1 MKKERWVVSAKRA
14 DFQAIADR
22 FGIDPVIARLIR
34 NRDVTGEKEIEEYL
48 FGDLEQLHNPLLM
61 KDMERAADL
70 IAEKIREKKPIRII
84 GDYDIDGV
92 TATYILP
99 TGLKDLGA
107 DVDVRIPDRI
117 ADGYGLNEHLVQF
130 AADEGRDTIVTC
142 DNGIAASSQIRLAKE
157 LGMTV
162 VVTDHHEVPF
172 EEDENGERRYILPP
186 ADAVVNPKQKD
197 CSYPFPGLCGAAV
210 AWKLIQTMEAKAD
223 IPKEHS
229 FRFLEF
235 VAIATIGDVMDL
247 QGENRILV
255 NRGYLHMVFHC
266 IFRHFGKPGIEK
278 RLWNLSCD
286 IAVEHMIDGIYHRSV
301 RYSRSL
307 LRRETYRLL
316 EKEKKTLN
324 AERIYKLLKEEFLK
338 EKELA
343 RLEKEFYV
351 DDHKYWVNQQP
362 NQKPNPL
369 MSKKWG
375 DISDGIE
382 TDLET
387 FSRESGEQDGDFLD
401 QLKIENRER
410 YDYRE
415 FLRKFAV
422 FREELTVDP
431 DSFDYNFY
439 TYGLSLYGNMPLIEP
454 LETRE
459 VKKVSEFVI
468 VIDTSMS
475 CSGELVQR
483 FLEETYGILS
493 DSGNFFQKVNIHIIQ
508 CDEKVHS
515 DVKIT
520 GAEELQE
527 YMNSLELYGDG
538 GTDFRPAFAYVEEL
552 MEKREY
558 ENLKGLV
565 YFTDGYGLF
574 PAKMP
579 PYRTAFVFMEQEPE
593 DVDIPAWAMKLVI
606 TEEEL

>member
-1 MKKERWVVSAKRA
+1 
-14 DFQAIADR
+14 
-22 FGIDPVIARLIR
+22 
-34 NRDVTGEKEIEEYL
+34 
-48 FGDLEQLHNPLLM
+48 
-61 KDMERAADL
+61 
-70 IAEKIREKKPIRII
+70 
-84 GDYDIDGV
+84 
-92 TATYILP
+92 
-99 TGLKDLGA
+99 
-107 DVDVRIPDRI
+107 
-117 ADGYGLNEHLVQF
+117 
-130 AADEGRDTIVTC
+130 
-142 DNGIAASSQIRLAKE
+142 
-157 LGMTV
+157 
-162 VVTDHHEVPF
+162 
-172 EEDENGERRYILPP
+172 
-186 ADAVVNPKQKD
+186 
-197 CSYPFPGLCGAAV
+197 
-210 AWKLIQTMEAKAD
+210 
-223 IPKEHS
+223 
-229 FRFLEF
+229 
-235 VAIATIGDVMDL
+235 
-247 QGENRILV
+247 
-255 NRGYLHMVFHC
+255 MVFHC

-316 EKEKKTLN
+316 EMEKQTLN
-324 AERIYKLLKEEFLK
+324 AERIYL
-338 EKELA
+338 
-343 RLEKEFYV
+343 
-351 DDHKYWVNQQP
+351 
-362 NQKPNPL
+362 
-369 MSKKWG
+369 G
-375 DISDGIE
+375 
-382 TDLET
+382 T

-552 MEKREY
+552 MEKREF

-565 YFTDGYGLF
+565 YFTDGYGIF

>member
-1 MKKERWVVSAKRA
+1 MRILS
-14 DFQAIADR
+14 
-22 FGIDPVIARLIR
+22 
-34 NRDVTGEKEIEEYL
+34 EIEITENNKNNYL
-48 FGDLEQLHNPLLM
+48 SGQGSNSQEAAQRLQDIGSSIL
-61 KDMERAADL
+61 RAA
-70 IAEKIREKKPIRII
+70 R
-84 GDYDIDGV
+84 
-92 TATYILP
+92 
-99 TGLKDLGA
+99 
-107 DVDVRIPDRI
+107 
-117 ADGYGLNEHLVQF
+117 
-130 AADEGRDTIVTC
+130 DE
-142 DNGIAASSQIRLAKE
+142 LY
-157 LGMTV
+157 LGM
-162 VVTDHHEVPF
+162 
-172 EEDENGERRYILPP
+172 
-186 ADAVVNPKQKD
+186 
-197 CSYPFPGLCGAAV
+197 
-210 AWKLIQTMEAKAD
+210 
-223 IPKEHS
+223 
-229 FRFLEF
+229 RFLDVALSSF
-235 VAIATIGDVMDL
+235 VYRMDGSVSPFGTDGAVIYFHPAQL
-247 QGENRILV
+247 GGLYRENRILV

-266 IFRHFGKPGIEK
+266 IFRHFGKPGADK

-324 AERIYKLLKEEFLK
+324 AERIYKILKEQFLK
-338 EKELA
+338 EKELLQ
-343 RLEKEFYV
+343 LEEEFYV

-375 DISDGIE
+375 DISEGIE

-387 FSRESGEQDGDFLD
+387 FSREAGEQDGDFLD

-410 YDYRE
+410 YDYH
-415 FLRKFAV
+415 
-422 FREELTVDP
+422 
-431 DSFDYNFY
+431 
-439 TYGLSLYGNMPLIEP
+439 GLSLYGNMPLIEP

-475 CSGELVQR
+475 CSGELVRR

-520 GAEELQE
+520 GREELQD
-527 YMNSLELYGDG
+527 YMDSLELYGDG

-552 MEKREY
+552 MEKREF

-565 YFTDGYGLF
+565 YFTDGYGIF

-579 PYRTAFVFMEQEPE
+579 PYRTAFAFMGQEPE

-606 TEEEL
+606 TEDELQGEERP

>member
-1 MKKERWVVSAKRA
+1 MSDIETTEKNKNNFLPGQGSNPQEAA
-14 DFQAIADR
+14 Q
-22 FGIDPVIARLIR
+22 RLQDI
-34 NRDVTGEKEIEEYL
+34 GSSIL
-48 FGDLEQLHNPLLM
+48 
-61 KDMERAADL
+61 RAA
-70 IAEKIREKKPIRII
+70 R
-84 GDYDIDGV
+84 
-92 TATYILP
+92 
-99 TGLKDLGA
+99 
-107 DVDVRIPDRI
+107 
-117 ADGYGLNEHLVQF
+117 
-130 AADEGRDTIVTC
+130 DE
-142 DNGIAASSQIRLAKE
+142 LY
-157 LGMTV
+157 LGM
-162 VVTDHHEVPF
+162 
-172 EEDENGERRYILPP
+172 
-186 ADAVVNPKQKD
+186 
-197 CSYPFPGLCGAAV
+197 
-210 AWKLIQTMEAKAD
+210 
-223 IPKEHS
+223 
-229 FRFLEF
+229 RFLD
-235 VAIATIGDVMDL
+235 VALSSFIYQMDGSVSPFGTDGAVMYFHPAQL
-247 QGENRILV
+247 GRLYKENRILV

-266 IFRHFGKPGIEK
+266 IFRHFVKPGIEK

-324 AERIYKLLKEEFLK
+324 AERIYKILKEEFLK

-343 RLEKEFYV
+343 QLEKEFYV
-351 DDHKYWVNQQP
+351 DDHKYWANQQP
-362 NQKPNPL
+362 DRKPNPL

-382 TDLET
+382 TDLGT

-552 MEKREY
+552 MEKREF

-565 YFTDGYGLF
+565 YFTDGYGIF